1 MDRAALVRRL
11 LLVVS
16 ALGLA
21 AVWAGAAFLKS
32 LDPAAFADQITKHH
46 LTPEAWSLGLA
57 YLFVGIEG
65 LLAVAHLSFWRP
77 RWVFLASGLLL
88 LVFIGVTAIAWM
100 NGDTEGC
107 GCFGRLAAR
116 HPREVILEDLG
127 FVLMAGVGFW
137 AAAGS
142 AGFRWSGRVFLLLLP
157 LALALPFVG
166 PHLPFDSLVTTFNPG
181 EDMTDL
187 AAEDLPQGLDEGRV
201 LLVLVGGNCAACD
214 AGLES
219 LNAIAATEGGPT
231 VIAVYAGSRAE
242 ARSWALDH
250 VPGFAVGSAP
260 EKVLRQYYR
269 KLPQVGLLSEGKL
282 VQVWRGV
289 VPAPGDVT
297 ALPDG
302 VIPR

>member
-57 YLFVGIEG
+57 YLFVGI
-65 LLAVAHLSFWRP
+65 
-77 RWVFLASGLLL
+77 
-88 LVFIGVTAIAWM
+88 
-100 NGDTEGC
+100 